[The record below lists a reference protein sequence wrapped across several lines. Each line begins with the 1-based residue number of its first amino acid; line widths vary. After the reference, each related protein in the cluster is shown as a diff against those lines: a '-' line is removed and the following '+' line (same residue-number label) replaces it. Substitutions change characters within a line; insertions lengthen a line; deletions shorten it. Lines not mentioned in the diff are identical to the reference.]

1 MAKSFNQ
8 QIMKSNKD
16 FRFVVEAICKAQIA
30 SDAGKGIYELTCKK
44 DKYAANT
51 AYLSK
56 ENYILQALGV
66 LTKSK
71 IKNKYANINYWCEK
85 TGDQNGR
92 PSIIVYF
99 DIKINDKRKQVSFH
113 TPLNQ
118 ASENL
123 LKYVSTG
130 RKTRWNKLIGSR
142 EVCRQL
148 IKELNL

>member
-1 MAKSFNQ
+1 MP
-8 QIMKSNKD
+8 NKN
-16 FRFVVEAICKAQIA
+16 FIFVIKAICKAQIA
-30 SDAGKGIYELTCKK
+30 SDAGKGIYKLACKK
-44 DKYAANT
+44 DKNAVNT

-71 IKNKYANINYWCEK
+71 VTNINYWCEK
-85 TGDQNGR
+85 AGDQNGC

-99 DIKINDKRKQVSFH
+99 DIKINNERKQVSFH
-113 TPLNQ
+113 TPLNR

-130 RKTRWNKLIGSR
+130 RKTRWDKKIGGSQDT
-142 EVCRQL
+142 CRQL
-148 IKELNL
+148 IEEFNL

>member
-1 MAKSFNQ
+1 MP
-8 QIMKSNKD
+8 NKN
-16 FRFVVEAICKAQIA
+16 FIFVIKAICKAQIA
-30 SDAGKGIYELTCKK
+30 SDAGKGIYKLTCKK
-44 DKYAANT
+44 DKNAVNT

-71 IKNKYANINYWCEK
+71 VTNINYWCEK
-85 TGDQNGR
+85 AGDQNGC

-99 DIKINDKRKQVSFH
+99 DIKINNERKQVSFH
-113 TPLNQ
+113 TPLNR

-130 RKTRWNKLIGSR
+130 RKTRWDKKIGGSQDT
-142 EVCRQL
+142 CRQL
-148 IKELNL
+148 IEEFNL

>member
-1 MAKSFNQ
+1 MP
-8 QIMKSNKD
+8 NKNII
-16 FRFVVEAICKAQIA
+16 FVIKAICKAQIA
-30 SDAGKGIYELTCKK
+30 SDAGKGVYKLTCKN
-44 DKYAANT
+44 DKNAVNT

-71 IKNKYANINYWCEK
+71 ITNINYWCEK
-85 TGDQNGR
+85 TGDQNGY

-99 DIKINDKRKQVSFH
+99 DIKINNERKQVSFH
-113 TPLNQ
+113 TPLNR

-130 RKTRWNKLIGSR
+130 RKTRWDKKIGGSQDT
-142 EVCRQL
+142 CRQL
-148 IKELNL
+148 IEEFNL